1 MSEKPENIFIQTL
14 KKKWLVNG
22 TLTILLMAIIV
33 AVFIAIN
40 IITHKQNWNPIDFS
54 QDKLYSL
61 TEESKEKLR
70 SVDKEVNIYFVGYS
84 VGDPTI
90 DLAKQYTNAN
100 ENIKVEL
107 IDENTRPDLMKEY
120 EIESGSQGIILECD
134 NKKKALSPNDLQT
147 FDSQTYEY
155 VDIAEQKLT
164 LSILTIASNDI
175 PKVYFLEGYSDFK
188 LSSGM
193 NYLSIYLSNEV
204 NETAVLDLLSKEKV
218 PDDCDTLVIPTPNK
232 DFDEIATNAIID
244 YINSGRNILWLNAAI
259 TTDENMP
266 NVNKI
271 LALYGVLPFE
281 KGLILE
287 SDSDKMISSPNVIIP
302 TVSQTSKIT
311 KDIYKSTGIVFLN
324 ATKINLK
331 EVEELDELKVVKDDL
346 LYTGENAF
354 FREDF
359 SIQSTKPVNGETQEK
374 MLVGA
379 ELQKIITDANEETG
393 EKAVTSKLVIIGE
406 NYFASDIQLNAN
418 YQAALVQLASNKD
431 LVLNSISY
439 LVDREED
446 ITVRKDTGA
455 TTYTATQQQ
464 HTIIMF
470 IIIIVPIT
478 IIISGIVVWVKRKR
492 RE

>member
-1 MSEKPENIFIQTL
+1 M
-14 KKKWLVNG
+14 G
-22 TLTILLMAIIV
+22 
-33 AVFIAIN
+33 
-40 IITHKQNWNPIDFS
+40 H
-54 QDKLYSL
+54 
-61 TEESKEKLR
+61 
-70 SVDKEVNIYFVGYS
+70 
-84 VGDPTI
+84 
-90 DLAKQYTNAN
+90 
-100 ENIKVEL
+100 
-107 IDENTRPDLMKEY
+107 
-120 EIESGSQGIILECD
+120 
-134 NKKKALSPNDLQT
+134 
-147 FDSQTYEY
+147 
-155 VDIAEQKLT
+155 
-164 LSILTIASNDI
+164 
-175 PKVYFLEGYSDFK
+175 
-188 LSSGM
+188 
-193 NYLSIYLSNEV
+193 
-204 NETAVLDLLSKEKV
+204 
-218 PDDCDTLVIPTPNK
+218 
-232 DFDEIATNAIID
+232 
-244 YINSGRNILWLNAAI
+244 
-259 TTDENMP
+259 
-266 NVNKI
+266 
-271 LALYGVLPFE
+271 
-281 KGLILE
+281 
-287 SDSDKMISSPNVIIP
+287 
-302 TVSQTSKIT
+302 
-311 KDIYKSTGIVFLN
+311 
-324 ATKINLK
+324 
-331 EVEELDELKVVKDDL
+331 ELKVVKDDL

-418 YQAALVQLASNKD
+418 YQTALVQLASNKD